1 MPCLFVFLTITIAM
15 GINPG
20 HLVGTFLQ
28 LFRTKSEML
37 KWFVLE
43 LLSNKLFYG
52 TVLEQFLMP
61 ALEKF

>member
-43 LLSNKLFYG
+43 LQLFYG